1 MTGRRRRYPPRK
13 EEAPMR
19 ANFSP
24 TAAAARLMTTR
35 ASAPKAGDSTPPMET
50 RWCEW
55 PRRAPA
61 APRGGIWRALQQIQA
76 RHA

>member
-1 MTGRRRRYPPRK
+1 
-13 EEAPMR
+13 MR
-19 ANFSP
+19 SSFSL
-24 TAAAARLMTTR
+24 TSAAARLL
-35 ASAPKAGDSTPPMET
+35 ASHQASQKAATDSNPPMEP
-50 RWCEW
+50 RSCEW

>member
-1 MTGRRRRYPPRK
+1 
-13 EEAPMR
+13 MR
-19 ANFSP
+19 TSFSP
-24 TAAAARLMTTR
+24 TSAAARLHAAR
-35 ASAPKAGDSTPPMET
+35 EAQSKSNPPFAPAAEA

-61 APRGGIWRALQQIQA
+61 APRRGGIWQALQAIQA

>member
-1 MTGRRRRYPPRK
+1 
-13 EEAPMR
+13 MR
-19 ANFSP
+19 TNFSP
-24 TAAAARLMTTR
+24 LAEAARRLSTG
-35 ASAPKAGDSTPPMET
+35 AQPAKANSGSNPPMEI

-61 APRGGIWRALQQIQA
+61 HPRRAGLWQTLQQIQA